1 MENET
6 TQVFCAREQ
15 KETPHT
21 LKIVSGEIVL
31 TCTSNVG
38 TEEEPTVCDRF
49 LKFPS
54 DISAEDLATA
64 LAKHKEANEG
74 QLSVEQYEAKEAE
87 LIAALN
93 TNATPPAEPGT
104 PTSPGPESDFG

>member
-31 TCTSNVG
+31 TCS
-38 TEEEPTVCDRF
+38 TEECGRF
-49 LKFPS
+49 IKFPV
-54 DISAEDLATA
+54 DISAEDLALA
-64 LAKHKEANEG
+64 LIKHKEANEG
-74 QLSVEQYEAKEAE
+74 QLSVEQYEQKEAE

-93 TNATPPAEPGT
+93 ANVTPPAEPGT
-104 PTSPGPESDFG
+104 PTPPGPESDFG